1 MQIKFKKKM
10 TSIDKIQ
17 NQIIE
22 DFSLFDNWEDKYAY
36 LIELGK
42 KLTPINETYK
52 TDTYKIKGCQS
63 NVWVKSNQKDDKIIF
78 EGDSDAVIV
87 KGLVSLLLSVFSNQT
102 ATDIVNADLYFV
114 EKIGMTQNLSMTR
127 ANGLASMIKQMR
139 LDATAYQN
147 Q

>member
-1 MQIKFKKKM
+1 MHNKNNNKM
-10 TSIDKIQ
+10 TINEIQ
-17 NQIIE
+17 NQIID

-42 KLTPINETYK
+42 KLPTISDEYK

-63 NVWVKSNQKDDKIIF
+63 NVWVKSNKMNDKIVF

-87 KGLVSLLLSVFSNQT
+87 KGLVSLLLAVLSHQT
-102 ATDIVNADLYFV
+102 PSEIVEAELYFI

-127 ANGLASMIKQMR
+127 ANGFASMIKQMR
-139 LDATAYQN
+139 MDAMAYQN

>member
-1 MQIKFKKKM
+1 M
-10 TSIDKIQ
+10 TINEIQ
-17 NQIIE
+17 NQIID

-42 KLTPINETYK
+42 KLPTISDEYK

-63 NVWVKSNQKDDKIIF
+63 NVWVKSNKMNDKIVF

-87 KGLVSLLLSVFSNQT
+87 KGLVSLLLAVLSHQT
-102 ATDIVNADLYFV
+102 PSEIVEAELYFI

-127 ANGLASMIKQMR
+127 ANGFASMIKQMR
-139 LDATAYQN
+139 MDAMAYQN

>member
-1 MQIKFKKKM
+1 MHNKNNNTM
-10 TSIDKIQ
+10 TINEIQ
-17 NQIIE
+17 NQIID

-42 KLTPINETYK
+42 KLPTISDEYK

-63 NVWVKSNQKDDKIIF
+63 NVWVKSNKMNDKIVF

-87 KGLVSLLLSVFSNQT
+87 KGLVSLLLAVLSHQT
-102 ATDIVNADLYFV
+102 PSEIVEAELYFI

-127 ANGLASMIKQMR
+127 ANGFASMIKQMR
-139 LDATAYQN
+139 MDAMAYQN

>member
-1 MQIKFKKKM
+1 MHNKNNNIM
-10 TSIDKIQ
+10 TINEIQ
-17 NQIIE
+17 NQIID

-42 KLTPINETYK
+42 KLPTISDEYK

-63 NVWVKSNQKDDKIIF
+63 NVWVKSNKMNDKIVF

-87 KGLVSLLLSVFSNQT
+87 KGLVSLLLAVLSHQT
-102 ATDIVNADLYFV
+102 PSEIVEAELYFI

-127 ANGLASMIKQMR
+127 ANGFASMIKQMR
-139 LDATAYQN
+139 MDAMAYQN

>member
-1 MQIKFKKKM
+1 M
-10 TSIDKIQ
+10 TINEIQ
-17 NQIIE
+17 NQIID

-42 KLTPINETYK
+42 KLPTISDEYK

-63 NVWVKSNQKDDKIIF
+63 NVWVKSNKMNDKIVF

-87 KGLVSLLLSVFSNQT
+87 KGLVSLLLAVLSHQT
-102 ATDIVNADLYFV
+102 PSEIVDAELYFI

-127 ANGLASMIKQMR
+127 ANGFASMIKQMR
-139 LDATAYQN
+139 MDAMAYQN

>member
-1 MQIKFKKKM
+1 MHNKNNNKM
-10 TSIDKIQ
+10 TINEIQ
-17 NQIIE
+17 NQIID

-42 KLTPINETYK
+42 KLPTISDEYK

-63 NVWVKSNQKDDKIIF
+63 NVWVKSNKMNDKIVF

-87 KGLVSLLLSVFSNQT
+87 KGLVSLLLAVLSHQT
-102 ATDIVNADLYFV
+102 PSEIVDAELYFI

-127 ANGLASMIKQMR
+127 ANGFASMIKQMR
-139 LDATAYQN
+139 MDAMAYQN